1 MLISVFLVYAVGFAC
16 SLDALDGSL
25 CNLVLFA
32 EFGNLTGQYCS
43 TVSQFRWSIFSPH
56 LLDDFRPLRGKGFY
70 LPGQALAVVR
80 DCLQGWELVVVNK
93 GVLSKDSLG
102 IFPDALQFRAVDAGL
117 LFLGQNTQLITVVQ
131 IQAVHL
137 GFSEEYLE
145 ENLEDASIL
154 RGTISFRRVL
164 SGRVLPFIQPW
175 PIQQVIAA
183 KPVIYGR

>member
-117 LFLGQNTQLITVVQ
+117 LFLGQNTQLITV
-131 IQAVHL
+131 
-137 GFSEEYLE
+137 GWR
-145 ENLEDASIL
+145 N
-154 RGTISFRRVL
+154 R
-164 SGRVLPFIQPW
+164 
-175 PIQQVIAA
+175 
-183 KPVIYGR
+183 